1 MAETGDDGR
10 RASTTGG
17 SGFRADHVAVVIPA
31 FRTAG
36 TIGNVISRIPA
47 EVCHIIVV
55 DDASPDDLRG
65 TLATIIDPRLIVL
78 THPENLGV
86 GAAMKTGFAEALK
99 KSAEIV
105 VKLDSDG
112 QMDPALIPGLVAPLL
127 DGRAD
132 LAKGN
137 RFADLSVIRSMP
149 LVRRVGNL
157 ALSFLVKAASG
168 YWSVFDPCNGFL
180 AVRSSVLESIRREQ
194 LADRY
199 FFEISLLCEAYFA
212 RALVVNVP
220 MHPTYG
226 GEVSSLSPSRTLFEF
241 SGRLVGRTLRRIG
254 AAYFLRDFNV
264 VSVLLTA
271 GVPLTL
277 FGAVWSL
284 VHWYR
289 SWATGLVATTGT
301 VMIGTLAIILGFQL
315 LLQAIV
321 LDVQNE
327 PGRAGR

>member
-1 MAETGDDGR
+1 MAETSGDGG

-17 SGFRADHVAVVIPA
+17 SGFLPDCIAVIVPA
-31 FRTAG
+31 YRTAD
-36 TIGNVISRIPA
+36 TIGKVLAAIPS
-47 EVCHIIVV
+47 EVRHVVVV
-55 DDASPDDLRG
+55 DDASPDSLR
-65 TLATIIDPRLIVL
+65 DVL
-78 THPENLGV
+78 VGVEDARVVVIRHAENRGV
-86 GAAMKTGFAEALK
+86 GGAMKTGFAKALELG
-99 KSAEIV
+99 ADVIV
-105 VKLDSDG
+105 KIDSDG
-112 QMDPALIPGLVAPLL
+112 QMDPALLPRFVEPLRS
-127 DGRAD
+127 GRAD
-132 LAKGN
+132 FAKGN
-137 RFADLSVIRSMP
+137 RFADLSVVRRMP
-149 LVRRVGNL
+149 LLRRAGNL
-157 ALSFLVKAASG
+157 SLSFLVKAASG
-168 YWSVFDPCNGFL
+168 YWSLFDPCNGYL
-180 AVRSSVLESIRREQ
+180 ALRSDLVRALRPEQ

-212 RALVVNVP
+212 RAVVVDVP
-220 MHPTYG
+220 MHPKYDD
-226 GEVSSLSPSRTLFEF
+226 EVSSLSPGRSLVEF

-254 AAYFLRDFNV
+254 SAYFLRDFNV